1 MDSIVFGGEM
11 FNYYAIIPLIA
22 LLITAIVGTF
32 IFVQRQKSKVNQ
44 AFLFFA
50 ADVALWQILDFL
62 IWVRKPIEN
71 IATDN
76 LTFWLLKIDSIFW
89 LSVGFWFL
97 NFVFVFLNKNRDLLY
112 KIVLG
117 VVAAAVVISVNPFS
131 FGIGLDRLVIKE
143 PIAYFYGVDQVGGIL
158 YDLFINTIIAIPI
171 ILSIVFVL
179 LAKKRESDKNRKKQF
194 NLLAF
199 SASLTLIVGL
209 LANNILPDFF
219 GLDIVQTAG
228 STAVIQL
235 VILFYAV
242 QKYKFLT
249 LGVEEVAEDLF
260 MNVQDGIVILSSD
273 AKTIQC
279 NNSAKEIFGMN
290 KNEEQKGTLV
300 HSMLPDF
307 DIERRYHNKE
317 IELKINGTEKTISIS
332 SSPVT
337 GETEGVVLILRDI
350 TDRKK
355 AEQDL
360 KESQKYIQNLVNSS
374 MDIIVSVDRDR
385 NIITFNRAAEETFG
399 YSAAEIYGKHVDILY
414 ANKEDGNNVHD
425 HVMKKGFVDIEVENK
440 KKNGD
445 TFPARISASGL
456 KNEEGEIV
464 GVVGVSRD
472 ITEQKQIEIER
483 QTYQESLEKK
493 VEERTEELVVA
504 KEEAEYA
511 NRMKSEFLANMSHEI
526 RTPMNGVLGMIGL
539 LLDTQLSPEQ
549 RDYADTVKNS
559 GEALLTVINDILDF
573 SKIEAGR
580 LDIENVE
587 FNLRQIIEDTME
599 LMAMDAHG
607 KGLEMVSFI
616 PDDVPM
622 QLVGDPGRLRQI
634 LTNVVNNAIKF
645 TEKGEISLHLYNV
658 KETDDIVDV
667 KVEIADTGIGI
678 SQKMQETIFDSFTQ
692 ADGSTTRRFGGT
704 GLGLSISRQLL
715 ELMGGS
721 ISVKSEVGRGSTFTI
736 TVPFTKQKQA
746 ELIPYHDG
754 NGLAEYKVLIVDD
767 NKTNRDLLVGLTTQW
782 KMINYCAN
790 DGIQGLELLKSA
802 QREKKPFDIIF
813 LDLLMPRMDGLEMAK
828 IIMKSEELS
837 GVKILLLTSHG
848 QGIDS
853 ETMAEYNISKMLT
866 KPIRAPWLFD
876 VTLRTLREDKE
887 PEISEY
893 SVEKTQSK
901 FTGLVLVA
909 EDNVMN
915 QKVARRMLEKLGSR
929 VNVVANGREVLEV
942 INKIEYDLIFM
953 DCQMPEMDGF
963 QATEE
968 IRKLENSG
976 KINRHIPIIALTAFA
991 MESDREKCYAAGMDD
1006 YLSKP
1011 IDMNKFEK
1019 VLVKWLSHSQMDRR
1033 FSEATLNE
1041 NTIKSLKTTM
1051 GDEFGNLIKIFLE
1064 DAEDILNEIEGAIS
1078 AENAELL
1085 AQRAHALK
1093 GSSANLG
1100 ATGLSEI
1107 CYKLEQTG
1115 KSGTVENADL
1125 LFESAKNEFQR
1136 VKDALQKGEV

>member
-1 MDSIVFGGEM
+1 LIFATTVGLWQIFDF
-11 FNYYAIIPLIA
+11 FNWIHKPVVQARGTTPIEDFINLPLIA
-22 LLITAIVGTF
+22 GKEGTF
-32 IFVQRQKSKVNQ
+32 LSEGT
-44 AFLFFA
+44 AFLS
-50 ADVALWQILDFL
+50 LHIC
-62 IWVRKPIEN
+62 
-71 IATDN
+71 
-76 LTFWLLKIDSIFW
+76 SIFW
-89 LSVGFWFL
+89 LAVGFWFL
-97 NFVFVFLNKNRDLLY
+97 NFVYVFLNREKDWIY
-112 KIVLG
+112 KTIFVGAIIAILTSLSSFKTKLVL
-117 VVAAAVVISVNPFS
+117 A
-131 FGIGLDRLVIKE
+131 R
-143 PIAYFYGVDQVGGIL
+143 PIQYDWGVDQVAGPL
-158 YDLFINTIIAIPI
+158 FDLFVLTAITIPI
-171 ILSIVFVL
+171 VLGIVFLVRKRKTLTDVL
-179 LAKKRESDKNRKKQF
+179 QKKQLSF
-194 NLLAF
+194 LIA
-199 SASLTLIVGL
+199 AAATTIIVGL
-209 LANNILPDFF
+209 ITNIIIPDILGVEGAF
-219 GLDIVQTAG
+219 QPAG
-228 STAVIQL
+228 ATAVIMS
-235 VILFYAV
+235 ILIFIAV
-242 QKYKFLT
+242 SKYEFLT
-249 LGVEEVAEDLF
+249 LTIEEVAQDLF
-260 MNVQDGIVILSSD
+260 MNVQDGVIILDSD
-273 AKTIQC
+273 AKIVQC
-279 NNSAKEIFGMN
+279 NNSAKRVFCIDEN
-290 KNEEQKGTLV
+290 KECKGEQIYFV
-300 HSMLPDF
+300 FPEF
-307 DIERRYHNKE
+307 DIAENYHNKE
-317 IELKINGTEKTISIS
+317 IELKINGAEKIISLS

-355 AEQDL
+355 AEQNL
-360 KESQKYIQNLVNSS
+360 KESQKYIQNLINSS
-374 MDIIVSVDRDR
+374 MDVIVSVDRDR

-399 YSAAEIYGKHVDILY
+399 YSSAEICGKHVDILY
-414 ANKEDGNNVHD
+414 ANKGDGNKVHE
-425 HVMKKGFVDIEVENK
+425 HVMKKGFVDIEIENK
-440 KKNGD
+440 KKNGE

-456 KNEEGEIV
+456 KNDEGEII

-483 QTYQESLEKK
+483 QTYQTNLEKK

-504 KEEAEYA
+504 KDEAEYA
-511 NRMKSEFLANMSHEI
+511 NKMKSEFLANMSHEI
-526 RTPMNGVLGMIGL
+526 RTPMNGVLGMTGL
-539 LLDTQLSPEQ
+539 LLDTRLTPEQ

-580 LDIENVE
+580 LDIESVE

-622 QLVGDPGRLRQI
+622 ELVGDPGRLRQI

-645 TEKGEISLHLYNV
+645 TENGEISLHLYNE
-658 KETDDIVDV
+658 KETDDTIDV
-667 KVEIADTGIGI
+667 RVEIADTGIGI
-678 SQKMQETIFDSFTQ
+678 DQKTQKTIFDSFTQ

-704 GLGLSISRQLL
+704 GLGLSISKQLL
-715 ELMGGS
+715 ELMSGD
-721 ISVKSEVGRGSTFTI
+721 ISVKSEAGKGSIFTI

-754 NGLAEYKVLIVDD
+754 NGLADFKVLIVDD
-767 NKTNRDLLVGLTTQW
+767 NKTNRDLLVGLTNQW
-782 KMINYCAN
+782 KMVNYCAS

-802 QREKKPFDIIF
+802 QREGKPFDIIF

-828 IIMKSEELS
+828 IIQKSEGLS
-837 GVKILLLTSHG
+837 DVKILLLTSHG

-853 ETMAEYNISKMLT
+853 ETMTEHNISKMLT

-876 VTLRTLREDKE
+876 VTLRTLHEDKE
-887 PEISEY
+887 PESSEY
-893 SVEKTQSK
+893 FVEKIKSK
-901 FTGLVLVA
+901 FSGLVLVA

-929 VNVVANGREVLEV
+929 VDVVANGKEVLEV
-942 INKIEYDLIFM
+942 INGIDYDLVFM

-968 IRKLENSG
+968 IRKLETSG

-1019 VLVKWLSHSQMDRR
+1019 VLIKWLSHSQMDRR
-1033 FSEATLNE
+1033 FSEATLSE
-1041 NTIKSLKTTM
+1041 STIETLKNTM
-1051 GDEFGNLIKIFLE
+1051 GDEYDNLVKLFLD
-1064 DAEDILNEIEGAIS
+1064 DAENIFGEIEEAIKS
-1078 AENAELL
+1078 ENAELL
-1085 AQRAHALK
+1085 DQRAHALK

-1136 VKDALQKGEV
+1136 VKDALQKEGI